1 MILRPTLTRHSQAGL
16 HAKPEKPG
24 VMRISP
30 LAPAQLNP
38 DQRCLYDDM
47 TDEIGRD
54 LGGFKAMDE
63 SSALIGPFNVWMR
76 EQNGGAR
83 FGT

>member
-1 MILRPTLTRHSQAGL
+1 MILRPKLMRHFQAGL
-16 HAKPEKPG
+16 HAKPG
-24 VMRISP
+24 VMRIPP

-54 LGGFKAMDE
+54 LSGFKAMDE